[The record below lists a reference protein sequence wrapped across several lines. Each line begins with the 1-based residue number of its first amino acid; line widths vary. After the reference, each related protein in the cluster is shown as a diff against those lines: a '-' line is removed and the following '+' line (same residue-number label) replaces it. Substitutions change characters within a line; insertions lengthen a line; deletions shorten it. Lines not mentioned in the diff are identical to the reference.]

1 MHGGDEKTLAIHV
14 FTGIIFYILSFAPDG
29 EFYFNDGER
38 MTLQAGIAGAT
49 GYTGQ
54 ELIDIL
60 LRHPHVRLTG
70 LYSTSDEPRPIGSVF
85 PRFSGRTG
93 LLLKKLDLKE
103 LAQNCDVVFLALPHT
118 TAMDAVPFLLK
129 AKKTVIDL
137 SADYRL
143 GDPAVYKS
151 AYQVVHKDK
160 ANIKNAVYGLPE
172 IYRQKIGTA
181 KLIANPGCYPTAAIL
196 GLAPLAATSSID
208 ASSVIIDAKS
218 GTTGAGKKAVL
229 ESLFS
234 EVDEDFK
241 AYKVNS
247 HQHMPEI
254 EQELSK
260 LAGKKVPITFV
271 PHLLPLKRGILETIY
286 VRLNKAS
293 PFSPKS
299 LVSLYQKFYKNEP
312 FIRVRQYG
320 DFPAIKDVVGTNF
333 CDIGVKMEGASVII
347 ISAIDNLLKGA
358 SGQAV
363 QNMNI
368 RYQLPESTGLS

>member
-1 MHGGDEKTLAIHV
+1 MIGHFTDGDH
-14 FTGIIFYILSFAPDG
+14 
-29 EFYFNDGER
+29 
-38 MTLQAGIAGAT
+38 MTLQVGIAGAT

-54 ELIDIL
+54 ELIEIL
-60 LRHPHVRLTG
+60 LRHPQVRLTG
-70 LYSTSDEPRPIGSVF
+70 LYSTTEEPKPIGAVL
-85 PRFSGRTG
+85 PRFAGRIS
-93 LLLKKLDLKE
+93 LSLKKLDLKE
-103 LAQNCDVVFLALPHT
+103 LADTCDVAFLALPHT
-118 TAMDAVPFLLK
+118 SAMDAVGFLIK

-143 GDPAVYKS
+143 ADASVYKA
-151 AYQVVHKDK
+151 AYSTVHKDK
-160 ANIKNAVYGLPE
+160 ANLKRAVYGLPE

-181 KLIANPGCYPTAAIL
+181 QLIANPGCYPTAAIL
-196 GLAPLAATSSID
+196 GLAPLAATGAID
-208 ASSVIIDAKS
+208 VSSVIIDAKS

-271 PHLLPLKRGILETIY
+271 PHLLPIKRGILETIY
-286 VRLNKAS
+286 VKLNK
-293 PFSPKS
+293 PKFSNPKDIM
-299 LVSLYQKFYKNEP
+299 SLYMKFFKNEP
-312 FIRVRQYG
+312 FVRIRPYG
-320 DFPAIKDVVGTNF
+320 EFPAIKDVAGTNF
-333 CDIGVKMEGASVII
+333 CDIGLKLNGSSVII

-368 RYQLPESTGLS
+368 RYQFPETLGLL

>member
-1 MHGGDEKTLAIHV
+1 MMLNV
-14 FTGIIFYILSFAPDG
+14 
-29 EFYFNDGER
+29 
-38 MTLQAGIAGAT
+38 GIAGAT

-54 ELIDIL
+54 ELVDIL

-70 LYSTSDEPRPIGSVF
+70 LYSTTDEPRAYAAVF
-85 PRFSGRTG
+85 PRFANRTA
-93 LLLKKLDLKE
+93 LELKKLDVKA
-103 LAQNCDVVFLALPHT
+103 LAKNSDAVFLALPHT
-118 TAMDAVPFLLK
+118 TAMDVAPYLLR

-143 GDPAVYKS
+143 ADTAVYKA
-151 AYQVVHKDK
+151 AYQVAHKDK
-160 ANIKNAVYGLPE
+160 ANIKRAVYGLPE

-181 KLIANPGCYPTAAIL
+181 QLIANPGCYPTAAIL
-196 GLAPLAATSSID
+196 GLAPLLATDSVD
-208 ASSVIIDAKS
+208 LSSVIIDAKS
-218 GTTGAGKKAVL
+218 GTTGAGKKAVF

-241 AYKVNS
+241 AYKVNT

-254 EQELSK
+254 AQELSK
-260 LAGKKVPITFV
+260 LAGKKVPVTFV

-286 VRLNKAS
+286 VRSKKGASLN
-293 PFSPKS
+293 PKQV
-299 LVSLYQKFYKNEP
+299 VSLYRKFYKNEP
-312 FIRVRQYG
+312 FVRIRQYG
-320 DFPAIKDVVGTNF
+320 VFPCLKDVAGTNF
-333 CDIGVKMEGASVII
+333 CDIGVKADGASVII

-368 RYQLPESTGLS
+368 RYQFPETAGLV